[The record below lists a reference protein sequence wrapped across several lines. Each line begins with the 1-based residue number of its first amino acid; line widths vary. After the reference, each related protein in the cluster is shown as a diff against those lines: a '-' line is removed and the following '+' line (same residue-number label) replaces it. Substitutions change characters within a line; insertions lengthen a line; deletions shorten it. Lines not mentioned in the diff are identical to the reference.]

1 MFELSECSLNDP
13 SLMDK
18 LSKVNVPRNDPNVK
32 QYFNRYPRYIYMFKH
47 SECSVNNPRVRQGEV
62 LYRCRFNQPVTKEVN
77 SIGLTDWVTV
87 FAGDMG
93 EWEP

>member
-1 MFELSECSLNDP
+1 
-13 SLMDK
+13 
-18 LSKVNVPRNDPNVK
+18 
-32 QYFNRYPRYIYMFKH
+32 MFKH

-77 SIGLTDWVTV
+77 SVGLTDWVTV